1 MMTTDLL
8 ARFRLAALKPAYIQ
22 PRFKTVEE
30 LMEWHRNE
38 ELKTAR
44 AVTIQNRQR
53 RLEKI
58 IGRSGICPL
67 HKDCTFANYTV
78 ECEGQGRALDAA
90 RTYATEF
97 GKTHGGFIFSGSV
110 GTGKNHLATAI
121 AKYLIKRNKTA
132 MIITV
137 SELLTNFRATFD
149 KGSAVKESALMKDIC
164 GLDLLV
170 LDEVGLQKGSEWE
183 INLLTQIVDRRQL
196 QLKPTGMLTNC
207 TEAELMSILRERI
220 MDRQLSGGVW
230 VEFNWPSQRSKTRGK
245 KA

>member
-1 MMTTDLL
+1 MTTDLL
-8 ARFRLAALKPAYIQ
+8 ARLAALKPAHVQ
-22 PRFKTVEE
+22 PRFKTIEE
-30 LMEWHRNE
+30 LMAWHRE
-38 ELKTAR
+38 EEIKTSR
-44 AVTIQNRQR
+44 AVNIQNRQR

-78 ECEGQGRALDAA
+78 ECEGQRRALTAA
-90 RTYATEF
+90 RVYAKEF
-97 GKTHGGFIFSGSV
+97 GKSHGGFIFSGSV

-121 AKYLIKRNKTA
+121 AKYLIKGGKTA
-132 MIITV
+132 MIITA

-149 KGSAVKESALMKDIC
+149 KGSAIKEAALMKDVC

-170 LDEVGLQKGSEWE
+170 IDEVGLQKGSDWE

-207 TEAELMSILRERI
+207 TEAELMTFLGERI

-230 VEFNWPSQRSKTRGK
+230 VEFNWPSQRSKSREK
-245 KA
+245 SA